1 MSGSVWGRWP
11 QTSVETSEGNR
22 PEVRGG
28 QLSDDPLD
36 VDQSLVVALDGDQF
50 LQVKQTDVLV
60 LVKDDNIRKY
70 WF

>member
-1 MSGSVWGRWP
+1 M
-11 QTSVETSEGNR
+11 
-22 PEVRGG
+22 RGG

-36 VDQSLVVALDGDQF
+36 VDQSLVVSLDGDQF
-50 LQVKQTDVLV
+50 LQVKQTDVLD